1 MSKNG
6 HPLADRP
13 AEVTLDETTLLAAG
27 FRPYE
32 RFRLILTHSD
42 GSQTVQQRDIV
53 RGGRVVGVLAYDPGR
68 DAVVLIRQFRLPA
81 HLATGRGE
89 MVEVVAGIVEPG
101 EDPEATA
108 LRECAEEIGVVPHR
122 LIPMVRFLPTPGVTD
137 ELVILYLG
145 LVDAADVPE
154 RAGAPEEGEATFP
167 FVVPVA
173 EALNAME
180 AGAFSNGFAIIALQ
194 WLALNRAGLAGLE

>member
-1 MSKNG
+1 
-6 HPLADRP
+6 
-13 AEVTLDETTLLAAG
+13 VTLDETTLLAGA

-32 RFRLILTHSD
+32 RFRLTLTHSD
-42 GSQTVQQRDIV
+42 GSRAVQQRDIV
-53 RGGRVVGVLAYDPGR
+53 RGGTVVGVLAYDPGR

-89 MVEVVAGIVEPG
+89 MVEVVAGIVEKD
-101 EDPEATA
+101 EEPEATA
-108 LRECAEEIGVVPHR
+108 LRECAEEIGVVPRR

-167 FVVPVA
+167 FVVPAA

-180 AGAFSNGFAIIALQ
+180 TGAFSNGLAIIALQ
-194 WLALNRAGLAGLE
+194 WLALNRPGLAGLD